1 MLLPRP
7 IPNPESIF
15 LDSMAITD
23 FADII
28 VIHCVYAHKHI
39 AVRVTSSVM
48 SQLKISM
55 RRGETIEI

>member
-39 AVRVTSSVM
+39 IAVRVTSSVM

-55 RRGETIEI
+55 SEKGRDD